1 MLSCS
6 ICNKQYPE
14 EEITEIG
21 WGSRMFQCEE
31 CWNNYGEEI

>member
-6 ICNKQYPE
+6 ICGGGYPI

-21 WGSRMFQCEE
+21 LGSRIFQCEE